1 MRRYETIFII
11 RPTITEDEI
20 AGIIEKTT
28 GIIEGDGGS
37 IIKID
42 KWGLKKLAYLIKKE
56 SQGHYVYA
64 DFAGIPASVAE
75 IERIFRIDDRVLKY
89 MTLKLA
95 DSCDPDAIKE
105 QLAQAEQAAASSV
118 DSVED
123 SGEGKD
129 KGEDTKQEA
138 TASSVDSA
146 EDSDE
151 GKDKEK
157 DTKQE
162 ATASS
167 VDSAEDSDEG
177 EAVKEDDAKQE
188 TAAPEAEKPVE

>member
-20 AGIIEKTT
+20 TGIIEKTT

-89 MTLKLA
+89 MTVKLA

-105 QLAQAEQAAASSV
+105 QLAQAEQAAASS
-118 DSVED
+118 
-123 SGEGKD
+123 
-129 KGEDTKQEA
+129 A
-138 TASSVDSA
+138 DSA

-151 GKDKEK
+151 DKAIKE

-162 ATASS
+162 AAASS
-167 VDSAEDSDEG
+167 VDSAKDSDEDK
-177 EAVKEDDAKQE
+177 AVEEDAKQE
-188 TAAPEAEKPVE
+188 TAAPEAEEPVE